1 MSEPLSLL
9 LGALLVN
16 NIVLAQ
22 FLGLCPFF
30 GTTREYDTAWA
41 MGLATAFVLGLSA
54 TLCHLLNS
62 LVLVPLDLGYLRI
75 VLFIVLVAGT
85 VQFTEL
91 YIRATS
97 RLLYQL
103 LGIYL
108 PLITTNCAVLG
119 VVLLSVDQ
127 ELTLLQTLLSAISAA
142 AGFTLVLVLFA
153 ALRERLDHADIPD
166 AMRGTPILL
175 ISAGFMSLAFLGFS
189 GIGR

>member
-9 LGALLVN
+9 LGALLIN

-30 GTTREYDTAWA
+30 GTTREYETAWA

-54 TLCHLLNS
+54 TLCHLLNT

-75 VLFIVLVAGT
+75 VLFILLVAGT

-119 VVLLSVDQ
+119 VVLLCVDQ
-127 ELTLLQTLLSAISAA
+127 TLNLLETFLSAISAA
-142 AGFTLVLVLFA
+142 AGFTLVLALFA
-153 ALRERLDHADIPD
+153 ALRERLEHADIPA

-175 ISAGFMSLAFLGFS
+175 ISAGCMSLAFLGFT

>member
-16 NIVLAQ
+16 NFVLAQ

-30 GTTREYDTAWA
+30 GTTREFDTAWA
-41 MGLATAFVLGLSA
+41 MGLATAFVLSLSA
-54 TLCHLLNS
+54 TLCHLLNT
-62 LVLVPLDLGYLRI
+62 LVLAPYDLEYLRLI
-75 VLFIVLVAGT
+75 LFIVLVAGT
-85 VQFTEL
+85 VQFTEV

-103 LGIYL
+103 LGLYL

-119 VVLLSVDQ
+119 VALLSIDQ
-127 ELTLLQTLLSAISAA
+127 ELSLVETLIQSVGAA
-142 AGFTLVLVLFA
+142 AGFSLVLVLFA
-153 ALRERLDHADIPD
+153 ALRERLDALNVPE

-175 ISAGFMSLAFLGFS
+175 ISAGLMSLAFLGFA
-189 GIGR
+189 GLDR